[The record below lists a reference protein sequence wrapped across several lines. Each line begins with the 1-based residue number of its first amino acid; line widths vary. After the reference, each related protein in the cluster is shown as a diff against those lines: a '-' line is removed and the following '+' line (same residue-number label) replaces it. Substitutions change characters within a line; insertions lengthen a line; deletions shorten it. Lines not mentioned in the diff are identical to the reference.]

1 MNKRIQILALGLLSI
16 AGVSCTSSD
25 EQFIA
30 QGVVSGAEGQ
40 TIYLEEVGTGSIFA
54 LDSIKL
60 DESGTFEF
68 EHKGSAYPMFYRLRL
83 GNQFIPFAA
92 DSLTRV
98 SFQTNGTRF
107 FEDYTV
113 VEGDQFNHQIRDISL
128 YRHRID
134 KQIDSLVT
142 LYNSGRITGIEL
154 NAKGDTLVSELK
166 RTFTTR
172 YIYVD
177 PKSPAAYF
185 ALFQRKGG
193 QESYFSIDNSTD
205 SKAFA
210 AVATAYD
217 TYFPDA
223 PYTPF
228 LKTMALQAM
237 AKARAEVKWQNTLS
251 NHSNIEEVVYPEI
264 KLPDSKGVEHSLVSL
279 ADKGSVLLSFT
290 AYSGDWSPQLALALR
305 RLRERMPDIS
315 IYEVS
320 VDKEQY
326 TFVNASRNLPWLC
339 VHDPQGSS
347 LSTYNV
353 QSLPTLFLLS
363 NGELKRVSDLD
374 KL

>member
-1 MNKRIQILALGLLSI
+1 MNKHIQVLALGLMSI
-16 AGVSCTSSD
+16 AVASCSSSE
-25 EQFIA
+25 EQFVA
-30 QGVVSGAEGQ
+30 KGVVNGASGQ

-54 LDSIKL
+54 LDSVEL
-60 DESGTFEF
+60 DASGAFEF
-68 EHKGSAYPMFYRLRL
+68 KHRGSAYPMFYRLRL

-92 DSLTRV
+92 DSLTKVDFRA
-98 SFQTNGTRF
+98 NGSRF
-107 FEDYTV
+107 FEEYSV

-134 KQIDSLVT
+134 KQIDSLVA
-142 LYNSGRITGIEL
+142 LYNKGTITGLEL
-154 NAKGDTLVSELK
+154 NAKGDTLVRELK

-185 ALFQRKGG
+185 ALFQRKDGKD
-193 QESYFSIDNSTD
+193 SYFSIDNSAD

-217 TYFPDA
+217 TYYPDA

-237 AKARAEVKWQNTLS
+237 AKARAEAKWQSTLS
-251 NHSNIEEVVYPEI
+251 GQVEVEEIVFPEI

-279 ADKGSVLLSFT
+279 AEKGKVLLSFT
-290 AYSGDWSPQLALALR
+290 AYSGDWSPDLVLALR
-305 RLRERMPDIS
+305 RLRERMPELN

-320 VDKEQY
+320 VDKDHY
-326 TFVNASRNLPWLC
+326 SFVNASRNLPWLC
-339 VHDPQGSS
+339 VHDPQGSI
-347 LSTYNV
+347 LSSYNV
-353 QSLPTLFLLS
+353 QALPTLFLLS
-363 NGELKRVSDLD
+363 DGELKRVTDLD